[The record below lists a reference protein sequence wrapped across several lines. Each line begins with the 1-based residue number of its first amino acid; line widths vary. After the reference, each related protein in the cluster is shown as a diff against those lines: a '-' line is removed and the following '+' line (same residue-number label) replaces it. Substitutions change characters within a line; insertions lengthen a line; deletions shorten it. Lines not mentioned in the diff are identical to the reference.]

1 MSGVSRLEIKSY
13 PTLIQI
19 HKPYQSQLRMISLL
33 REAKKCLECLG
44 LRGSP
49 PRAQHK
55 IQTIPESVE
64 VDLTAE
70 GRNNV
75 VTQQGPQLELPS

>member
-1 MSGVSRLEIKSY
+1 MYRLERGST
-13 PTLIQI
+13 PTLTQI
-19 HKPYQSQLRMISLL
+19 HKPYQIQLRMISLL

-49 PRAQHK
+49 PQAQHK

-64 VDLTAE
+64 VDLSAE
-70 GRNNV
+70 G
-75 VTQQGPQLELPS
+75 G